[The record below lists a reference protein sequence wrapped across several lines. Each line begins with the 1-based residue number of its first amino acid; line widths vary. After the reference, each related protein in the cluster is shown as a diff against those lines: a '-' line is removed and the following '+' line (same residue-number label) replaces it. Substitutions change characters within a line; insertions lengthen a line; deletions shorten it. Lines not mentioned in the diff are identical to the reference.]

1 MLKKLLPIALL
12 LTCHTFATHAAKP
25 DENVVITSGI
35 EEYRFV
41 QGKNGPE
48 IKHSTTLEYQ
58 ATRRSERIRPHI
70 FHSNIISL
78 DKASGGKRQCRQRQL
93 SDRIS

>member
-48 IKHSTTLEYQ
+48 IKHSTTTGISGHTTLRAHQ
-58 ATRRSERIRPHI
+58 ASHIPQQHHLPRQSLRRKSAIP
-70 FHSNIISL
+70 
-78 DKASGGKRQCRQRQL
+78 QRQL

>member
-58 ATRRSERIRPHI
+58 ASHIPQQHHLPRQSFRRKSAIP
-70 FHSNIISL
+70 
-78 DKASGGKRQCRQRQL
+78 QRQL